1 MNAFRK
7 RHENGVAVL
16 EFALSSSVLIALLAG
31 VFQFGHSFFVYNQL
45 MVAVSNAGELGSKMN
60 YDTANPSAY
69 STALKNMV
77 VYGDTT
83 AGTSPI
89 VLGLTTSNVHVNS
102 TLVSG
107 IPVDVT
113 VSITGYQV
121 DAVFTKFSF
130 SGKPRATFAYMGH
143 VVCSAC

>member
-1 MNAFRK
+1 MEPPFTPSHFSGNHYMNAFRK

-31 VFQFGHSFFVYNQL
+31 VFQFGYSFFVYNQL

-69 STALKNMV
+69 STALQNMV

-83 AGTSPI
+83 EIG
-89 VLGLTTSNVHVNS
+89 
-102 TLVSG
+102 
-107 IPVDVT
+107 
-113 VSITGYQV
+113 
-121 DAVFTKFSF
+121 
-130 SGKPRATFAYMGH
+130 RASCRER
-143 VVCSAC
+143 V